1 MSIENLINNT
11 RPVAN
16 GYINDQLKW
25 RKQRI
30 ETLEL
35 ELANLKTL
43 TAKLTR
49 MGSDVIL
56 ERDKY
61 KKLYKEECEFVQQL
75 SVLLEFMTKT
85 LEKDMGEIPN
95 ANKLMDTIKEHINNQ
110 KK

>member
-35 ELANLKTL
+35 QLSNLKTL
-43 TAKLTR
+43 SLKYIDMAKI
-49 MGSDVIL
+49 VIE
-56 ERDKY
+56 ERDSY
-61 KKLYKEECEFVQQL
+61 KKLYKNECEFVQQL